1 MAAVNHQ
8 KIKLLMMVELLRQ
21 KTSKENPLST
31 NELVDE
37 MEKLGISLDRRT
49 LSKDVALLNEFGYEV
64 KSRQVGYQK
73 GYYMGNANFSLSEL
87 KILMDAVQAA
97 SFVTDSQTKALVSK
111 IADLGGSHRAEILK
125 ENIICFNTTKH
136 TNDRIYENVAELER
150 ALNSKKQASFYYFDR
165 DEDGKKVY
173 RKEKKRYVVEP
184 MALIFNDD
192 NYYLM
197 TWSSKYDGIT
207 NYRVDR
213 MDEVAVE
220 EDDVSDKAKMDDSDI
235 AAFTEQAFKMYGG
248 DLVDITVEFNDK
260 LIGVIQDKFGEDTK
274 IVRTGTNK
282 CVAPIQVQ
290 VSPTFWGWIFQFG
303 TDMRIL
309 SPETLS
315 DEYKKRAS
323 DIANM

>member
-21 KTSKENPLST
+21 KTSKEDPLTT
-31 NELVDE
+31 NELVAE
-37 MEKLGISLDRRT
+37 LAKLDITCDRRT
-49 LSKDVALLNEFGYEV
+49 LSKDVALLNEYGYEV
-64 KSRQVGYQK
+64 KSRQVGLQK
-73 GYYMGNANFSLSEL
+73 GYYLENANFSISEL

-97 SFVTDSQTKALVSK
+97 SFVTGSQTKALVSK

-150 ALNSKKQASFYYFDR
+150 ALNNKKQASFYYFDR

-213 MDEVAVE
+213 MDDVAVE
-220 EDDVSDKAKMDDSDI
+220 ETDVSDKARMDDSDI

>member
-21 KTSKENPLST
+21 KTSKEDPLTT
-31 NELVDE
+31 NELVAE
-37 MEKLGISLDRRT
+37 LAKLDITCDRRT
-49 LSKDVALLNEFGYEV
+49 LSKDVALLNEYGYEV
-64 KSRQVGYQK
+64 KSRQVGLQK
-73 GYYMGNANFSLSEL
+73 GYYLENANFSISEL

-111 IADLGGSHRAEILK
+111 IADLGGSHRADILK

-150 ALNSKKQASFYYFDR
+150 ALNNKKQASFYYFDR
-165 DEDGKKVY
+165 DEDGNKVY

-220 EDDVSDKAKMDDSDI
+220 KEDVSDKAKMDDSDI

-290 VSPTFWGWIFQFG
+290 FSPTFWGWIFQFVG
-303 TDMRIL
+303 EMKIL
-309 SPETLS
+309 SPESLME
-315 DEYKKRAS
+315 EYKDRAKK
-323 DIANM
+323 ILE